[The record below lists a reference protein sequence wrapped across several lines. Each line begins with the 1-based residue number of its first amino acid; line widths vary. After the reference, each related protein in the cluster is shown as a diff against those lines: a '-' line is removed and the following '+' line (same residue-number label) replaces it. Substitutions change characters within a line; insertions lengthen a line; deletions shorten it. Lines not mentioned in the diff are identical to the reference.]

1 MSGHHPNILIQKFIN
16 ASKPW
21 IGLVL
26 LRCLADDL
34 SDFTGN
40 TAALL
45 GEIHWKKDVLEAGI
59 VITPLTSHFPR
70 KRSMKHFRG
79 STGELDELARARHIA
94 CLQQRFPRLD

>member
-1 MSGHHPNILIQKFIN
+1 
-16 ASKPW
+16 
-21 IGLVL
+21 
-26 LRCLADDL
+26 L

-94 CLQQRFPRLD
+94 CLQQRFPRLDWGSYVGKGHSPGGRRVAWALP